1 MDCVVIHGSIL
12 QLIKSSSKYC
22 ILKRWGYIKHDSLFI
37 FPDHTNR
44 SSCIKIFLNHSDV
57 FVSYH
62 DEAPWITITEH
73 SEAMYYIRPVAENLF
88 QSWLT
93 AVYKTSKNYESQ
105 TSRYITKRQSYPS
118 DEPVQNPLEQRI
130 LTSKGLNEKRKSSPE
145 YSNNYHRDNK
155 EVRIKQPLNS
165 VFQPINKHLYDNLSM
180 NHLSSDKNAK
190 NTLRNRN
197 SQLQYVPNEDKP
209 PLRPPRNPHV
219 LHTVKEHSNM
229 RDDEI
234 LETKALSNVKHRYPV
249 TGLAKRMSIAASDLL
264 GKSRDDLILL
274 LLQLNREKANLKRW
288 YEYFTYQID
297 QIRLVKG
304 NTNEAKSEIDVVQS
318 ELNDV
323 IGQLELSEPL
333 IKFLDNM
340 IRMGDVYGGDDV
352 LFASEYRR
360 HLLPSHEIVPS
371 KPSLEFAR
379 DIEERE
385 IATILNNSLRH
396 SLHRQYTLPDENNFN
411 KSITPIISS
420 SPTVSTSP
428 TSPVNKSIIT
438 KLDDMPEPE
447 EIRLERKR
455 LEKELDNLENLCA
468 PHQLI
473 HRKLKDTQK
482 SIRLTE
488 RNSKLLTEQQS
499 NKFASKAPSATL
511 LRRLHPDGVHN
522 RQSKS
527 VNNSIRQ
534 KPLNSDCADLY
545 NEMYKRPN
553 TSFDHYSHK
562 SYHNNKYDYDQLRGI
577 TNNYN
582 DDAAV
587 AADDDGQNVVKNGI
601 KRFQSIP
608 EDLNLFPRDSLFMQ
622 STMKPLQD
630 KRHTPLNVNNP
641 TNFMQK
647 SSNRSRSYSDK
658 PTSPTRIINNP
669 LRKSFELPSRYSHND
684 ESESD
689 DDVNDGIRKKPLGE
703 YSSNK
708 MTKVNEWHF
717 NASKR
722 KTFNPLKSSQNL
734 DDIQFK
740 PNIFF
745 NEHSM
750 YSAYKHRH
758 FNQNDQFNMP
768 QTKFNKK
775 PFETDELFKDS
786 IDDTKLSPIQQSITV
801 GRNSS
806 NKLSPSS
813 LSTCGQYPDAVYA
826 NISQNYSGST
836 LPKSELFNGSYQ
848 PFDNLPIDSFNNP
861 NSLYTSKRD
870 TIQSNCSSIIE
881 QNKIQPIKKYVLSE
895 LNTLS
900 SKYKSNLGDS
910 PRRSSINQDNVN
922 SAGSLESMFT
932 TQDPNTTDE
941 CLTTTLKSPSRR
953 NFDKRNNNENEENN
967 VVLRKKE
974 DKINSLRKVLLR
986 QSLTDSS
993 IYNQNDD
1000 RLCNGNQLQETNL
1013 VIAERVRLMTI
1024 KEQLAKEAAN
1034 TIARLSTSNKH

>member
-1 MDCVVIHGSIL
+1 MFS
-12 QLIKSSSKYC
+12 
-22 ILKRWGYIKHDSLFI
+22 
-37 FPDHTNR
+37 
-44 SSCIKIFLNHSDV
+44 
-57 FVSYH
+57 
-62 DEAPWITITEH
+62 
-73 SEAMYYIRPVAENLF
+73 VA
-88 QSWLT
+88 
-93 AVYKTSKNYESQ
+93 KT
-105 TSRYITKRQSYPS
+105 
-118 DEPVQNPLEQRI
+118 
-130 LTSKGLNEKRKSSPE
+130 GPE
-145 YSNNYHRDNK
+145 YPNNYHRDNK
-155 EVRIKQPLNS
+155 EVRVKQPLNS
-165 VFQPINKHLYDNLSM
+165 VFQPINKRLYDNLSM
-180 NHLSSDKNAK
+180 NHLSSENNAK
-190 NTLRNRN
+190 NMLRNRN
-197 SQLQYVPNEDKP
+197 SQLKYVPNEDKP
-209 PLRPPRNPHV
+209 PPRPPRNPNV

-297 QIRLVKG
+297 QIRLIKG
-304 NTNEAKSEIDVVQS
+304 NTNEAKSEIAVIQS

-385 IATILNNSLRH
+385 IATVLNNSLRH
-396 SLHRQYTLPDENNFN
+396 SLHRPYTVPDENAFN

-420 SPTVSTSP
+420 SSTVSTSP
-428 TSPVNKSIIT
+428 TSPVNISILP
-438 KLDDMPEPE
+438 KLDDLPEPE

-488 RNSKLLTEQQS
+488 RNSKLLIEQQS
-499 NKFASKAPSATL
+499 NKFISKAPSATL
-511 LRRLHPDGVHN
+511 LRRLHSDGIHN
-522 RQSKS
+522 RQLKS

-534 KPLNSDCADLY
+534 KFNNSVYANLY
-545 NEMYKRPN
+545 NEVYKRPN
-553 TSFDHYSHK
+553 TSFDHYTHK
-562 SYHNNKYDYDQLRGI
+562 LYHNNKYDYDQLKGI
-577 TNNYN
+577 NNTYDN
-582 DDAAV
+582 DD
-587 AADDDGQNVVKNGI
+587 QNDVKNEI

-608 EDLNLFPRDSLFMQ
+608 DDLNLFPRDSLFMQ

-630 KRHTPLNVNNP
+630 ERHKPLNVNNP
-641 TNFMQK
+641 TNVMQK
-647 SSNRSRSYSDK
+647 SSVRSRSYSDK
-658 PTSPTRIINNP
+658 PISPTRIINNP

-689 DDVNDGIRKKPLGE
+689 DDVNDGIRKKPVGE
-703 YSSNK
+703 YSLNK
-708 MTKVNEWHF
+708 MTNVNEWHCD
-717 NASKR
+717 ASKK
-722 KTFNPLKSSQNL
+722 KTLGSLKSSHHL
-734 DDIQFK
+734 DEIQFK

-750 YSAYKHRH
+750 YSVYNPNDKLIYT
-758 FNQNDQFNMP
+758 NSKQNIQRKFDDLLENIDFLTEHHQFNGNMSE
-768 QTKFNKK
+768 TKLNKQ
-775 PFETDELFKDS
+775 PFETNELFNDS
-786 IDDTKLSPIQQSITV
+786 IHDTKLSPIQQSITID
-801 GRNSS
+801 RNSS
-806 NKLSPSS
+806 NKLSPSF
-813 LSTCGQYPDAVYA
+813 LSTYGQYPNAIYA

-836 LPKSELFNGSYQ
+836 LQRSELFNGSHQ
-848 PFDNLPIDSFNNP
+848 HPINSFNN
-861 NSLYTSKRD
+861 SKRD

-881 QNKIQPIKKYVLSE
+881 QNKIQSIKKYLLPE
-895 LNTLS
+895 TNTLS
-900 SKYKSNLGDS
+900 SIKYKSSLYDS
-910 PRRSSINQDNVN
+910 PGRSSVNQDNVN

-932 TQDPNTTDE
+932 TQDLNTTDE
-941 CLTTTLKSPSRR
+941 CLTTTLKSSTRR
-953 NFDKRNNNENEENN
+953 NFNKSNNNENEEDNI
-967 VVLRKKE
+967 VLRKKE

-986 QSLTDSS
+986 QSRPYFMYGRMIHLLT
-993 IYNQNDD
+993 
-1000 RLCNGNQLQETNL
+1000 
-1013 VIAERVRLMTI
+1013 
-1024 KEQLAKEAAN
+1024 
-1034 TIARLSTSNKH
+1034 